1 MPNNYTNNH
10 TLFQLFTNILNVFTA
25 IKHVAKL
32 HKFPTLWMVLLK
44 TFLSAILRGFRGIR
58 PVKLFLAIHS

>member
-1 MPNNYTNNH
+1 MACYDFSKPNNYTNNH

-44 TFLSAILRGFRGIR
+44 TF
-58 PVKLFLAIHS
+58 